1 MNNTMNSAKD
11 NINGGKMQL
20 YIRFIQKVLKTVMEM
35 ESVI

>member
-1 MNNTMNSAKD
+1 MNNTINHEK
-11 NINGGKMQL
+11 NNENGGKMQL